1 MKGKIALFVYVMF
14 GIVSISALLGAW
26 ALYNTSTNETNG
38 TILLTISGVSVILLI
53 LALILFNINF
63 TKIVSKTARDVSNSQ
78 RESMYN
84 FPAPAF
90 IINNDNCII
99 WTNMLFD
106 RYVVNNIDPYGK
118 NVSDLFEYNIEK
130 ISSENGEVIHLNDRF
145 YRIKALVNK
154 LENEETI
161 TMIYFTDITSFVE
174 LQYEYKESRPTVIWI
189 TIDNY
194 DELLQNAKESE
205 KSKAVVEIERLIENF
220 TESTTGISR
229 KISSDRFMIVVEE
242 RHLNQM
248 INSKFSILDKAREIK
263 VDERRSVTLSIG
275 IGHCAS
281 NLVESESFAR
291 QALDMC
297 LGRGGDQVAI
307 KTETGFEFYGGVSNG
322 LEKQTKVKTRMIAN
336 ALLELISD
344 NSTVYIMGHKQGD
357 MDSVG
362 SATGLCAAIRS
373 MGNEAYVVVDLE
385 RNLAKPLINYIKE
398 NDKTE
403 FYITP
408 SQALMRIEDESVVI
422 IVDTHNPK
430 IVDSY
435 EVYRAAKKV
444 VVIDHHRKMVNH
456 IDDAII
462 FFHEPRA
469 SSASEMV
476 AELIQYFGEKAK
488 ITIPQAEGL
497 LAGIMLDTKNFV
509 MRTGVRTFEAA
520 AYLKQKGADTVSVKR
535 LFDNSIDTYQQK
547 SMLIT
552 NCEIYEKCAISTAR
566 ASSPSMRVA
575 APQAADEL
583 LGINN
588 VEASFVLYE
597 ENGIINI
604 SARSMGAFNV
614 QIIMEA
620 LGGGGHQTM
629 AGAQLK
635 SSTLTNAK
643 AMIFQAIDDYLKTL
657 PKK

>member
-1 MKGKIALFVYVMF
+1 MKGKIAFFVYAMF
-14 GIVSISALLGAW
+14 GVVSVSAILASLTV
-26 ALYNTSTNETNG
+26 YNTPMNETNG
-38 TILLTISGVSVILLI
+38 TVLLTISGIAVVSLVV
-53 LALILFNINF
+53 ALILFYRNF
-63 TKIVSKTARDVSNSQ
+63 SKIVSKTARDVSSSQ

-90 IINNDNCII
+90 IFNKNNVII
-99 WTNMLFD
+99 WTNVLFD
-106 RYVVNNIDPYGK
+106 RDVVNNIDPYGK
-118 NVSDLFEYNIEK
+118 KVSDLFEYNIEN
-130 ISSENGEVIHLNDRF
+130 ITSDNGEVVHLNDRF
-145 YRIKALVNK
+145 YRIKALVT
-154 LENEETI
+154 ETEDDTM

-174 LQYEYKESRPTVIWI
+174 LQYEYKESRPTVILI

-194 DELLQNAKESE
+194 DELLQNVKESE
-205 KSKAVVEIERLIENF
+205 KSRAVVETERLIENF
-220 TESTTGISR
+220 TESTTGVLR
-229 KISSDRFMIVVEE
+229 KISSDKFMVIVEE

-248 INSKFSILDKAREIK
+248 IKNRFSILNKAREII
-263 VDERRSVTLSIG
+263 VDQRRFVTLSIG

-281 NLVESESFAR
+281 NLAESENYAR

-297 LGRGGDQVAI
+297 LGRGGDQAAI
-307 KTETGFEFYGGVSNG
+307 KTETGFEFFGGVSNG
-322 LEKQTKVKTRMIAN
+322 IEKQTKVKTRMIAN
-336 ALLELISD
+336 ALLELISN
-344 NSTVYIMGHKQGD
+344 NSTVYIMGHQMGD

-373 MGNEAYVVVDLE
+373 MGNEAYVVVDPD

-408 SQALMRIEDESVVI
+408 SQALMRMEDESVVI

-462 FFHEPRA
+462 FFHEPQA

-488 ITIPQAEGL
+488 LTVPQAEGL

-509 MRTGVRTFEAA
+509 MKTGVRTFEAA
-520 AYLKQKGADTVSVKR
+520 AYLRKKGADTVSVKK
-535 LFDNSIDTYQQK
+535 LFANSIDTYQQK

-552 NCEIYEKCAISTAR
+552 NCEIYEGCAIATAR
-566 ASSPSMRVA
+566 ASSPSMRIA

-583 LGINN
+583 LGING
-588 VEASFVLYE
+588 VEASFVMYE
-597 ENGIINI
+597 ENGVIHI
-604 SARSMGAFNV
+604 SARSMGGFNV

-635 SSTLTNAK
+635 STTLTNAK
-643 AMIFQAIDDYLKTL
+643 AMVFQAVDDYMETL
-657 PKK
+657 SRK

>member
-1 MKGKIALFVYVMF
+1 
-14 GIVSISALLGAW
+14 
-26 ALYNTSTNETNG
+26 
-38 TILLTISGVSVILLI
+38 
-53 LALILFNINF
+53 
-63 TKIVSKTARDVSNSQ
+63 
-78 RESMYN
+78 
-84 FPAPAF
+84 
-90 IINNDNCII
+90 
-99 WTNMLFD
+99 
-106 RYVVNNIDPYGK
+106 
-118 NVSDLFEYNIEK
+118 
-130 ISSENGEVIHLNDRF
+130 
-145 YRIKALVNK
+145 
-154 LENEETI
+154 
-161 TMIYFTDITSFVE
+161 
-174 LQYEYKESRPTVIWI
+174 
-189 TIDNY
+189 
-194 DELLQNAKESE
+194 
-205 KSKAVVEIERLIENF
+205 
-220 TESTTGISR
+220 
-229 KISSDRFMIVVEE
+229 
-242 RHLNQM
+242 
-248 INSKFSILDKAREIK
+248 
-263 VDERRSVTLSIG
+263 
-275 IGHCAS
+275 
-281 NLVESESFAR
+281 R